1 MEISDRNFTL
11 AAEHLATLNYDGPVS
26 LSCDD
31 TKLFPSFRLYWD
43 REKKSHFLV
52 GGTDGP
58 LRVADPDQVKK
69 VIAEAKA
76 NKASKIRLW
85 CLTIPVPGVAPIIV
99 AAIPIAN
106 DLKADALLN
115 YLIQVVNGL
124 LDNKIKVISYA
135 CDGTQ
140 IERSVQDMFVK
151 WAPDRI
157 EHLIKDPRGQAPPVR
172 IVTAVVRGQ
181 VICMIQDAKHALKTF
196 RNNLFSGAR
205 LLALGSY
212 TAIYSRIREMA
223 FADGSPLFHRDV
235 EKLDRQDDN
244 AATRL
249 FSADTLKYL
258 ADHHPEYLGEII
270 YLFIFGELIDA
281 YQNRSIP
288 HAERVKLVLRARYFL
303 DSWSASLDIS
313 GYSKSVYFL
322 SREAVDI
329 TRIIIEGYLALVYIY
344 RDSVDGIFPLLP
356 WLHSS
361 EACEHIF
368 GESRRIVKD
377 FTMLDFLYMIPKL
390 RVKIRSAVL
399 RAKASDSKARATGYS
414 HTYFDNT
421 GLDILA
427 LSTFPSDDDID
438 LVAAEAAEESDS
450 LIALLGLAPSQL
462 HAGMTPTV
470 PILPGIS
477 LWYNAEEDSE
487 PDSDADSISEAQQLQ
502 DLIDK
507 AEVSVASRSHRQDK
521 ELLNLTSAAL
531 ALTADD
537 MIKIHTCNGNEDEVL
552 DELVAEE
559 NGNIQAVLDA
569 IPILSITEA
578 SKPLGRGTIQAARGV
593 RTRIVDRSSEKAKQ
607 DSLRQQLIKK
617 LHLALKEEQ
626 DYATG
631 TGLERNAR
639 WHAPAPGGR
648 GAKES
653 EATLPA
659 GNSANAA
666 STATAV
672 AKAAAGRRKSVFTKA
687 GVPRLAEVINARVT
701 VFRPIRIGDYGVVLT
716 GRGVMIGCVFQMH
729 AKGGGKNGT
738 HHPVTDSANISA
750 LSKISVQIFEKL
762 HGAQFRAIPTATA
775 ILQTK
780 EFAHIQPINFL
791 CLLSTS
797 PKIVPTGLELGLED
811 AERFKT
817 LSGGLGKLNE
827 ALKLFRKRDKGE
839 DAEDDGNM

>member
-1 MEISDRNFTL
+1 
-11 AAEHLATLNYDGPVS
+11 
-26 LSCDD
+26 
-31 TKLFPSFRLYWD
+31 
-43 REKKSHFLV
+43 
-52 GGTDGP
+52 
-58 LRVADPDQVKK
+58 
-69 VIAEAKA
+69 
-76 NKASKIRLW
+76 IRLW

-106 DLKADALLN
+106 DLKADVLLE
-115 YLIQVVNGL
+115 YLIKVINGL

-151 WAPDRI
+151 WAPERI
-157 EHLIKDPRGQAPPVR
+157 EHLIEDPHGKAPPVR
-172 IVTAVVRGQ
+172 IIAAVVHGQ
-181 VICMIQDAKHALKTF
+181 AICMIQDAKHALKTF

-212 TAIYSRIREMA
+212 TAIYSRISEMA

-258 ADHHPEYLGEII
+258 ADHHPEYLGEIV

-313 GYSKSVYFL
+313 GYTKSVYFL

-329 TRIIIEGYLALVYIY
+329 ARIIIEGYLALVYIH

-390 RVKIRSAVL
+390 HIKIRSAVL
-399 RAKASDSKARATGYS
+399 RAKASDSKAKATGYS

-427 LSTFPSDDDID
+427 LSTFPTDDDIK
-438 LVAAEAAEESDS
+438 LAAAEAAEESDS

-462 HAGMTPTV
+462 HGGLTPV
-470 PILPGIS
+470 APILPSIGS
-477 LWYNAEEDSE
+477 WYDAEQDDE

-507 AEVSVASRSHRQDK
+507 AEVSTASRSRKQDQ

-531 ALTADD
+531 ALAADD
-537 MIKIHTCNGNEDEVL
+537 MIKIHTSSGNED
-552 DELVAEE
+552 
-559 NGNIQAVLDA
+559 
-569 IPILSITEA
+569 EA
-578 SKPLGRGTIQAARGV
+578 SKPLGRGAFTSDAIDFDYLVELRRRHQTIQAAHGV
-593 RTRIVDRSSEKAKQ
+593 RTRIVDQSSEKVKEV
-607 DSLRQQLIKK
+607 SLRQQLIKK
-617 LHLALKEEQ
+617 MHLVLKEEQ
-626 DYATG
+626 DHATG
-631 TGLERNAR
+631 IGLERSAR

-653 EATLPA
+653 ETTLPA

-666 STATAV
+666 LTAAAV
-672 AKAAAGRRKSVFTKA
+672 AKTAAARRKTVFTKA
-687 GVPRLAEVINARVT
+687 GVPKLAEVINARVT
-701 VFRPIRIGDYGVVLT
+701 VLRPIRIGDYGVVLT
-716 GRGVMIGCVFQMH
+716 TRGVMIEMLICLVFQMH
-729 AKGGGKNGT
+729 AKGGGKHGT
-738 HHPVTDSANISA
+738 HHPVTDSVNISA
-750 LSKISVQIFEKL
+750 LSKISVQIFEKV
-762 HGAQFRAIPTATA
+762 HGAQFRTIPTATA
-775 ILQTK
+775 MLQTK
-780 EFAHIQPINFL
+780 QLAHILPINFL

-797 PKIVPTGLELGLED
+797 PKVLSTGLELSAED
-811 AERFKT
+811 SEHFKT
-817 LSGGLGKLNE
+817 LAGAVDKLNA
-827 ALKLFRKRDKGE
+827 ALKSFRKRGKVAGDEE
-839 DAEDDGNM
+839 DYNEGDM